1 MAIDFSLTN
10 THAVAFPSRLVA
22 GYGGGHIFDIQLTS
36 AADNGNIVGRGD
48 YIKLGT
54 YKEAAAAGS
63 GTAGAFAGVIVEQA
77 ANGNWYVEVTAE
89 TDALFV
95 YMPEISPYTDGK
107 LRDPKL
113 FYNATGDVVKGYS
126 LHKGDIFEVSAA
138 GFTGTP
144 VVGKAVSVASKKLV
158 VAS

>member
-1 MAIDFSLTN
+1 MAIDISTN

-36 AADNGNIVGRGD
+36 AADNGNIVGRGN

-54 YKEAAAAGS
+54 YAEAAAAGS
-63 GTAGAFAGVIVEQA
+63 GTGAFAGKIVEQA

-95 YMPEISPYTDGK
+95 YMPQISPYTGGK
-107 LRDPKL
+107 LKDPKL

-144 VVGKAVSVASKKLV
+144 VVGKTVSVGSKKLV